1 MASLNI
7 SINQLLEAVRSLN
20 EIEKIQIK
28 NALEEE
34 FEISDETVNELL
46 ERKADFLNR
55 KISSRSWES
64 IKSEYESL

>member
-34 FEISDETVNELL
+34 FEISDESVNELL
-46 ERKADFLNR
+46 ERKADFING
-55 KISSRSWES
+55 KTSSRSWES